1 MVKFTIFVV
10 AMFAI
15 ATSVAAS
22 SNDPQPAAATSSASN
37 ADDTKPICRKE
48 SEIGSLVRS
57 HRTCL
62 TAKQW
67 ATTDL
72 AHQNEARRIVSMG
85 TGKPDG
91 N

>member
-1 MVKFTIFVV
+1 MVKFAIFVV
-10 AMFAI
+10 CLFAT
-15 ATSVAAS
+15 ATSVTAS
-22 SNDPQPAAATSSASN
+22 SNDPQPAAVAPAASN
-37 ADDTKPICRKE
+37 ADDTKPVCRKE

-57 HRTCL
+57 HRTCR

-67 ATTDL
+67 AATDL

-85 TGKPDG
+85 TGRPDG